1 MRPKNACTVHGSKS
15 VQLCMPNWMLYCVL
29 SVFRW
34 LCNRNRNPDMCAM
47 TIHRQLRIAYL
58 RIKRKSNS
66 FLHWLITIIIIIIA
80 TDQLALCSYEIA
92 VLREITHLLSQTHIQ
107 THTHAIA
114 CCLFF
119 FSIQFHLIFPPFGR
133 PGCFYIHIVYAAWQ
147 QWAWTP
153 SDWWLL
159 IFEAFGDEAPT
170 TTTTTSCNP

>member
-34 LCNRNRNPDMCAM
+34 LCNRNRNPDMCAV

-92 VLREITHLLSQTHIQ
+92 VLREITHLLSQTHTQ
-107 THTHAIA
+107 TLTHAIA

-119 FSIQFHLIFPPFGR
+119 FQFNFILFFHRLAVRDVSTFTLYTRHDSSG
-133 PGCFYIHIVYAAWQ
+133 PGHPVIDDCWFSKRLVTKRRRQ
-147 QWAWTP
+147 R
-153 SDWWLL
+153 
-159 IFEAFGDEAPT
+159 
-170 TTTTTSCNP
+170 